1 MHKNYEWTP
10 FEKLEGISFKKSD
23 FCETLD
29 GGQSFTWD
37 NFDADKNK
45 FDAAYEGVF
54 GGRALR
60 VALDKSGNVHF
71 SSPVDKYEGAGNE
84 LFEYLDA
91 STDYAPIRIAL
102 EKTGDANIR
111 KALKI
116 WPTLRILRQSPAEA
130 IICFICSSSKRIIQI
145 KQCVRL
151 LSEKLGQPAGGG
163 RHALPSFFDIAAAPD
178 DTLRDCKLGF
188 RSAYLKKSALKIIS
202 DGFNPD
208 SLREMPY
215 SDAKKYLLSLSGIGD
230 KVADCILLFGA
241 YRLEAF
247 PVDTWIRQAMTNLY
261 STPQNPDKIREFA
274 AGRFGRYAGFAQQLI
289 FAAIR
294 KNLI

>member
-1 MHKNYEWTP
+1 M
-10 FEKLEGISFKKSD
+10 
-23 FCETLD
+23 
-29 GGQSFTWD
+29 
-37 NFDADKNK
+37 
-45 FDAAYEGVF
+45 
-54 GGRALR
+54 
-60 VALDKSGNVHF
+60 ALDKSGNVHF

-163 RHALPSFFDIAAAPD
+163 RHALPSFSDIAAAPD

-247 PVDTWIRQAMTNLY
+247 PVDTWIKQAMTNLY

>member
-1 MHKNYEWTP
+1 MHKDYEWTP

-151 LSEKLGQPAGGG
+151 LSEELGQPAGGG
-163 RHALPSFFDIAAAPD
+163 RHALPSFSDIAAAPD

-208 SLREMPY
+208 SLCEMPY

-274 AGRFGRYAGFAQQLI
+274 ARRFGRYAGFAQQLI

>member
-84 LFEYLDA
+84 LFKYLDA

-130 IICFICSSSKRIIQI
+130 IICFICSSSKRIIQ
-145 KQCVRL
+145 CVRL
-151 LSEKLGQPAGGG
+151 LSEELGQPAGGG
-163 RHALPSFFDIAAAPD
+163 RHALPSFSDIAAAPD

-215 SDAKKYLLSLSGIGD
+215 PDAKKYLLSLSGIGD

-247 PVDTWIRQAMTNLY
+247 PVDTWIKQAMTNLY

>member
-145 KQCVRL
+145 KQCVRF

-163 RHALPSFFDIAAAPD
+163 RHALPSFSDIAAAPD

-261 STPQNPDKIREFA
+261 STPQNHDKIREFA

>member
-1 MHKNYEWTP
+1 MHINYEWTP

-145 KQCVRL
+145 KQCVRF

-163 RHALPSFFDIAAAPD
+163 RHALPSFSDIAAAPD

-274 AGRFGRYAGFAQQLI
+274 VGRFGRYAGFAQQLI

>member
-84 LFEYLDA
+84 LFKYLDA

-151 LSEKLGQPAGGG
+151 LSEELGQPAGGG
-163 RHALPSFFDIAAAPD
+163 RHALPSFSDIAAAPD

-274 AGRFGRYAGFAQQLI
+274 AERFGRYAGFAQQLI

>member
-145 KQCVRL
+145 KQCVRF

-163 RHALPSFFDIAAAPD
+163 RHALPSFSDIAAAPD

-274 AGRFGRYAGFAQQLI
+274 AGRFGR
-289 FAAIR
+289 
-294 KNLI
+294 

>member
-1 MHKNYEWTP
+1 M
-10 FEKLEGISFKKSD
+10 
-23 FCETLD
+23 
-29 GGQSFTWD
+29 
-37 NFDADKNK
+37 
-45 FDAAYEGVF
+45 
-54 GGRALR
+54 
-60 VALDKSGNVHF
+60 
-71 SSPVDKYEGAGNE
+71 
-84 LFEYLDA
+84 
-91 STDYAPIRIAL
+91 
-102 EKTGDANIR
+102 
-111 KALKI
+111 
-116 WPTLRILRQSPAEA
+116 
-130 IICFICSSSKRIIQI
+130 
-145 KQCVRL
+145 RL
-151 LSEKLGQPAGGG
+151 LSEELGQPAGGG
-163 RHALPSFFDIAAAPD
+163 RHALPSFSDIAAAPD

-215 SDAKKYLLSLSGIGD
+215 PDAKKYLLSLSGIGD

-247 PVDTWIRQAMTNLY
+247 PVDTWIKQAMTNLY

>member
-151 LSEKLGQPAGGG
+151 LSEELGQPVGGG
-163 RHALPSFFDIAAAPD
+163 RHALPSFSDIAAAPD

-215 SDAKKYLLSLSGIGD
+215 PDAKKYLLSLSGIGD

-261 STPQNPDKIREFA
+261 STPQNPDKIRVFT
-274 AGRFGRYAGFAQQLI
+274 GYI
-289 FAAIR
+289 FFIAS
-294 KNLI
+294 

>member
-145 KQCVRL
+145 KQCVRF

-163 RHALPSFFDIAAAPD
+163 RHALPSFSDIAAAPD

-247 PVDTWIRQAMTNLY
+247 PVDTWIKQAMTNLY

-274 AGRFGRYAGFAQQLI
+274 AGRFGGYAGFAQQLI

>member
-54 GGRALR
+54 GVRALR

-151 LSEKLGQPAGGG
+151 LSEELGQPAGGG
-163 RHALPSFFDIAAAPD
+163 RHALPSFSDIAAAPD

-261 STPQNPDKIREFA
+261 STRQIP
-274 AGRFGRYAGFAQQLI
+274 
-289 FAAIR
+289 
-294 KNLI
+294 

>member
-145 KQCVRL
+145 KQCVRF

-163 RHALPSFFDIAAAPD
+163 RHALPSFSDIAAAPD

-274 AGRFGRYAGFAQQLI
+274 AERFGRYAGFAQQLI

>member
-60 VALDKSGNVHF
+60 VALDKS
-71 SSPVDKYEGAGNE
+71 GNE

-151 LSEKLGQPAGGG
+151 LSEELGQPAGGG
-163 RHALPSFFDIAAAPD
+163 RHALPSFSDIAAAPD

>member
-1 MHKNYEWTP
+1 MHKIYEWTP

-111 KALKI
+111 KALKF

-145 KQCVRL
+145 KQCVRF

-163 RHALPSFFDIAAAPD
+163 RHALPSFSDIAAAPD

-261 STPQNPDKIREFA
+261 STPQNPDKTREFA

>member
-84 LFEYLDA
+84 LFKYLDA

-145 KQCVRL
+145 KQCVRF

-163 RHALPSFFDIAAAPD
+163 RHALPSFSDIAAAPD

-215 SDAKKYLLSLSGIGD
+215 PDAKKYLLSLSGIGD

-261 STPQNPDKIREFA
+261 STPQTPDKIREFA